1 MKYITH
7 IFKYYANNWY
17 SELSYFWTE
26 YLPRC
31 KKTNG
36 ITEYRHLNDIP
47 IIVMSVK
54 FEGLNCTTKHW
65 WSEYLE
71 TVFLPGQT
79 GVPCFATDCPH
90 RTNGTFLIFVLHWC
104 QSLSWVM
111 FCQRLSPAD
120 LYSSSIDWLFDSL
133 KLVAQGVS
141 CVARLVEHCTCVAGS
156 WVWFP
161 LEPSTLKCMHTLM

>member
-7 IFKYYANNWY
+7 IFKYYAHNWY
-17 SELSYFWTE
+17 SELSYFWTK

-36 ITEYRHLNDIP
+36 ITEYRHLNGIP

-90 RTNGTFLIFVLHWC
+90 RTDCTFLIFVLHWC
-104 QSLSWVM
+104 QSLPWVM

-120 LYSSSIDWLFDSL
+120 LYSSSIDWLAVRFWNWL
-133 KLVAQGVS
+133 IKECRRVVGLI
-141 CVARLVEHCTCVAGS
+141 
-156 WVWFP
+156 
-161 LEPSTLKCMHTLM
+161 PSRAIHIKMYAHTVVNHFG

>member
-7 IFKYYANNWY
+7 IFKYYAHNWY
-17 SELSYFWTE
+17 SELSYFWTK

-36 ITEYRHLNDIP
+36 ITEYRHLNGIP

-90 RTNGTFLIFVLHWC
+90 RTDCTFLIFVLHWC
-104 QSLSWVM
+104 QSLPWVM
-111 FCQRLSPAD
+111 FIHRLAVRFTETGWSRSVLCGSVGGA
-120 LYSSSIDWLFDSL
+120 L
-133 KLVAQGVS
+133 
-141 CVARLVEHCTCVAGS
+141 RLCRRVVG
-156 WVWFP
+156 
-161 LEPSTLKCMHTLM
+161 LIPSRAIHIKMYAHTDVNHFG